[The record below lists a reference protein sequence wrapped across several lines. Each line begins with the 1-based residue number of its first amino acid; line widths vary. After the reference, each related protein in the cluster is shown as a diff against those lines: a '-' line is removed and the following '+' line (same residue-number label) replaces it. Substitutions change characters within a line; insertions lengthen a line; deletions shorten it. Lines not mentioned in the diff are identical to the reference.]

1 MKFRIKHEIEGR
13 IRIEAVQNRMT
24 FEQADTLQY
33 YLDDLPFVKSASVQE
48 RTQSVTVCYDGD
60 REQVLEALKAFSYE
74 DVKVPEAYFQ
84 SSGRKLNREYWEKL
98 VSHVTWRGIQVFF
111 IPYPIRGIIT
121 AVKSVKYIKLGIMT
135 LAKRKIEVPVLDA
148 TAIAVSMIRGDL

>member
-74 DVKVPEAYFQ
+74 DVFSEFRQKTQPGILGEAREPCHMARDTGVFHTV
-84 SSGRKLNREYWEKL
+84 SDKRHHHSCKIREVHKTRHHDSG
-98 VSHVTWRGIQVFF
+98 
-111 IPYPIRGIIT
+111 
-121 AVKSVKYIKLGIMT
+121 
-135 LAKRKIEVPVLDA
+135 
-148 TAIAVSMIRGDL
+148 

>member
-60 REQVLEALKAFSYE
+60 SSIDDPRRLQ
-74 DVKVPEAYFQ
+74 DGRQHNVPAGY
-84 SSGRKLNREYWEKL
+84 R
-98 VSHVTWRGIQVFF
+98 
-111 IPYPIRGIIT
+111 
-121 AVKSVKYIKLGIMT
+121 
-135 LAKRKIEVPVLDA
+135 
-148 TAIAVSMIRGDL
+148 